1 MFGTKN
7 SEMDGMMCAPI
18 RRGGEADSRQRMDNM
33 NGRYGGSRTQTP
45 ARYGCKLWHEEAGR
59 TATKTTARES
69 CPGYNG

>member
-1 MFGTKN
+1 MFGTKK
-7 SEMDGMMCAPI
+7 SEMDGMMCVPI
-18 RRGGEADSRQRMDNM
+18 RRGGEADSRQRTDNM